1 VGAFR
6 VKVAYVS
13 QGYSPHDRRFLNALA
28 ANGVDVFHFQFE
40 GRVTELRG
48 TDPACQCINVGE
60 FPSNLRDEGVG
71 LILGGHF
78 DDCGIQIV
86 LCGPLHTIGAFIAR
100 NVRCVMVQISHAYD
114 VLLDAAA
121 SDENLASI
129 RAAIGAADGL
139 FVDCE
144 AVLEECRMIGP
155 IPQELPIL
163 NIPWGIELQRTKTKT
178 SARKDLLPREGWGD
192 ESVVLLSIRSLEEIY
207 QLDQLLLFFR
217 EAKKEHHNIRLV
229 LVGGGSLKDE
239 LHRLIEELGLAK
251 DVCTPGWITESELS
265 QYFEAAD
272 VYIST
277 AKCDGSSISLLQAM
291 NSGVV
296 SMVNRVGGN
305 VDWVEHGEN
314 GWLFD
319 MNLGSFLRCLD
330 ECITS
335 RSQWAEIRSRASEL
349 VHNRA
354 DWQKNSK
361 ALVAY
366 LDGILVGASG

>member
-1 VGAFR
+1 
-6 VKVAYVS
+6 
-13 QGYSPHDRRFLNALA
+13 
-28 ANGVDVFHFQFE
+28 
-40 GRVTELRG
+40 
-48 TDPACQCINVGE
+48 
-60 FPSNLRDEGVG
+60 
-71 LILGGHF
+71 
-78 DDCGIQIV
+78 
-86 LCGPLHTIGAFIAR
+86 
-100 NVRCVMVQISHAYD
+100 MVQISHAYD
-114 VLLDAAA
+114 VLLEAAA
-121 SDENLASI
+121 SNENLASI
-129 RAAIGAADGL
+129 RAAIGVADGL

-155 IPQELPIL
+155 IPKELPIL

-178 SARKDLLPREGWGD
+178 SARKDLLAREGWGD

-217 EAKKEHHNIRLV
+217 EAKKEHHNIRLA

-239 LHRLIEELGLAK
+239 LHRLIEKLGLAK
-251 DVCTPGWITESELS
+251 DVCTPGWITESELP

-319 MNLGSFLRCLD
+319 MNLGSFLCCLD

-335 RSQWAEIRSRASEL
+335 RSQWAEISSRASEL

-361 ALVAY
+361 ALVTY
-366 LDGILVGASG
+366 LDGILIGASG